1 MSTFKNVSGVDLDLY
16 VDGRPH
22 AVDADGT
29 VTVAD
34 EFDYQLAD
42 QPAWEQADQPASP
55 PVDTAKPATYS
66 APVVPVSVPE
76 PATPDTTPTDEASAS
91 EGAN

>member
-42 QPAWEQADQPASP
+42 QPAWEL
-55 PVDTAKPATYS
+55 VDAAKPAATYS